1 MIAIEMLA
9 VVLVVMLV
17 AHMFWTWEELPTEI
31 KTND

>member
-1 MIAIEMLA
+1 MTAEILVA
-9 VVLVVMLV
+9 LVVMLV